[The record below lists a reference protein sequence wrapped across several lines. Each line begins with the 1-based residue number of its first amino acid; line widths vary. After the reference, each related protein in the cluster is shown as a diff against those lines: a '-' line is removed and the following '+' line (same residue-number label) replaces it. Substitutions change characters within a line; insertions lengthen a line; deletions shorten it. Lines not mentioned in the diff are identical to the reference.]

1 LIDAG
6 LRWLRSTPHRTFIAF
21 PALVLGWE
29 AVCTR
34 SIAPKRPAYLL
45 LLPWGY
51 LQYYFVGEYRRNEH
65 AGSRGF
71 GQLPDRLLTDGPY
84 ALTRNPMYLG
94 HLIFLLGL
102 ALSWRSKLGLALFAL
117 CLPWFHSRVLRDE
130 EWLGAKFGK
139 DYAVYRT
146 RVKRWIPYV
155 L

>member
-1 LIDAG
+1 VEAV
-6 LRWLRSTPHRTFIAF
+6 LRWIQSTPHRTFIAF
-21 PALVLGWE
+21 PALVLAYE
-29 AVCTR
+29 AVRTR
-34 SIAPKRPAYLL
+34 SLTPKHPEFML

-51 LQYYFVGEYRRNEH
+51 LQYRFVGQYRRKQH

-102 ALSWRSKLGLALFAL
+102 ALSWRSKLGLVLLAAY
-117 CLPWFHSRVLRDE
+117 LPWFHLRVLRDE
-130 EWLGAKFGK
+130 EWLADKFGAE
-139 DYAVYRT
+139 YAGYKS
-146 RVKRWIPYV
+146 RVRRWIPFV